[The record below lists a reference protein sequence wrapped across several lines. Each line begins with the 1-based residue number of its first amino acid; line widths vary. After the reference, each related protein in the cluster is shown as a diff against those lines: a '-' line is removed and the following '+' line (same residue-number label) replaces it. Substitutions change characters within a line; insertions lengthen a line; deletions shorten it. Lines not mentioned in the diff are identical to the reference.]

1 MSLTWTQGAKDK
13 AKRNGPEGEPAVEG
27 EAAVSRRVEIYQ
39 DRAREANARLKVDRF
54 YFATSEKAQTFMR
67 ECDKHGIRTGF
78 PQRRRGRHSVA
89 TRPSDRARAKR
100 VFEAL
105 RALAS

>member
-1 MSLTWTQGAKDK
+1 M
-13 AKRNGPEGEPAVEG
+13 
-27 EAAVSRRVEIYQ
+27 SRRSASSRFQRLAAATY
-39 DRAREANARLKVDRF
+39 APLKVDRF

-105 RALAS
+105 RALASCEVEVSS